1 MLQKIIELISLI
13 RLLTKTSLLI
23 KTYFESFQNGRE
35 DKLSLKIDSL
45 ALNSKNQY
53 NH

>member
-1 MLQKIIELISLI
+1 MQKIIKLISLI
-13 RLLTKTSLLI
+13 MLLTKASLLI

-35 DKLSLKIDSL
+35 DKLSLKTDSL
-45 ALNSKNQY
+45 ALISKNQY